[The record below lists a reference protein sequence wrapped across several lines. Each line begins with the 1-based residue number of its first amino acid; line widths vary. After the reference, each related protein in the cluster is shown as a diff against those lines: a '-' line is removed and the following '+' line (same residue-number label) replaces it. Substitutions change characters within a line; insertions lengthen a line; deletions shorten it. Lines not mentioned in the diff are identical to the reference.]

1 MTKLPT
7 RLAHIR
13 GKRQTANTVN
23 PPLERGSTVLFDT
36 PKALYGEAPGYGR
49 MGLAVHRELEAA
61 LCELEGAKHARLT
74 PNGLSA
80 CTLAIGALVTA
91 GDHILFSDSLYGP
104 TRRFCERRL
113 AAMGVE
119 ATPFDPRLG
128 EGLAD
133 LITEATKLIVL
144 ESPGSLTFEVQDT
157 PAIVALAK
165 SRGIKTVLDNTW
177 GAGLH
182 HRPLALDVDV
192 SVQAL
197 TKYAVGHA
205 DALGGAVMC
214 CDREIAAQINACAE
228 DWGFA
233 LGVDDAY
240 SALRGLRTLPLRLKQ
255 HEASGHVVAE
265 WLESHPAVHQV
276 LHPGRPAHPD
286 HHIWKRDFSGA
297 NGLFGFALHP
307 QTEDSMDAMLCA
319 MTLFGMGFS
328 WGGFESLL
336 IPCDQQLRRAVTPPL
351 PGPLFRIHV
360 GLEDPAD
367 LIADLEQAFR
377 LLRPAT

>member
-23 PPLERGSTVLFDT
+23 PPIERGSTVLFNT
-36 PKALYGEAPGYGR
+36 PKALYEDSPGYGR
-49 MGLAVHRELEAA
+49 MGLAVHRELETA
-61 LCELEGAKHARLT
+61 LCELEGARHVRLT

-80 CTLAIGALVTA
+80 CALAIGALVTA
-91 GDHILFSDSLYGP
+91 GAHILFSDSLYGP

-113 AAMGVE
+113 SAMGVN

-128 EGLAD
+128 DGLAD
-133 LITEATKLIVL
+133 QITEATKLIVL
-144 ESPGSLTFEVQDT
+144 ESPGSLTFEVHDT
-157 PAIVALAK
+157 PAIVALAR

-182 HRPLALDVDV
+182 HCPLNLGVDV

-205 DALGGAVMC
+205 DALGGAVMS
-214 CDREIAAQINACAE
+214 CDRRIASQINACAE
-228 DWGFA
+228 DWGVA

-255 HEASGHVVAE
+255 HETSGYVVAE
-265 WLESHPAVHQV
+265 WLDNHPAVQQV
-276 LHPGRPAHPD
+276 LHPGRASHPD
-286 HHIWKRDFSGA
+286 HQIWKRDFTGA
-297 NGLFGFALHP
+297 NGLFGCILKP
-307 QTEDSMDAMLCA
+307 QTDASIDAMLCA

-328 WGGFESLL
+328 WGGYESLL

-351 PGPLFRIHV
+351 SGPLFRIHV
-360 GLEDPAD
+360 GLEDPTD
-367 LIADLEQAFR
+367 LIADLEQAFNH
-377 LLRPAT
+377 LRPAT